1 MSEQT
6 VVYTELKAKKS
17 SQPLPKRPKT
27 DKNEDSAREHE
38 LTYTELKLPRPSPQ
52 QSRRVR
58 VKGKDTSTS
67 LWRLITVILG
77 SFCLVLLATT
87 CVLTTQVLQGA
98 SSNITTN
105 QTGHHCSPCPENWF
119 LYRNNCYLFSKEKR
133 KWNESRAICRS
144 HNSGLLKIENKG
156 ELDFLSLFALYGWT
170 GLYRSGR
177 NQTWKWSDGSNLS
190 IGLLHITLD
199 ESGKDCA
206 KYHPSNPASPE
217 ECESLQKYIC
227 KYRIP

>member
-1 MSEQT
+1 MSEPPIL
-6 VVYTELKAKKS
+6 YTELKQKTS
-17 SQPLPKRPKT
+17 SQSQPKRTKT
-27 DKNEDSAREHE
+27 SMSKDPGREQE
-38 LTYTELKLPRPSPQ
+38 LAYVELELQRPSQ
-52 QSRRVR
+52 QQRKSERVN
-58 VKGKDTSTS
+58 GKDAPASVWQLTAVT
-67 LWRLITVILG
+67 LVI
-77 SFCLVLLATT
+77 FCLGLLLTVGVLAA
-87 CVLTTQVLQGA
+87 QGL
-98 SSNITTN
+98 
-105 QTGHHCSPCPENWF
+105 HCGTCPENWF
-119 LYRNNCYLFSKEKR
+119 LYGNNCYLFSKEER
-133 KWNESRAICRS
+133 KWDESQAICRS
-144 HNSGLLKIENKG
+144 QNSMLLKLENKG

>member
-1 MSEQT
+1 MTNSPNGHLDIRTDSPFPLWRLTAVILGVFMLLLVSLWRLQ
-6 VVYTELKAKKS
+6 AK
-17 SQPLPKRPKT
+17 
-27 DKNEDSAREHE
+27 
-38 LTYTELKLPRPSPQ
+38 Y
-52 QSRRVR
+52 
-58 VKGKDTSTS
+58 TSTS